1 MTRNCVQCGKTF
13 TLSDSEIA
21 FYEEKNL
28 NLPKRCKSC
37 RDKNKATNGEYRSY
51 TANVPLAFRDIL
63 ISAILFVGIF
73 INIMS
78 VSANDGFTLP
88 TIILDLIGIFAVAF
102 LAKIKNHIDIQEFDT
117 SSYPHT
123 FYDMSS
129 MTEHYIKHGKE
140 TKCESMEEYLYKA
153 NSVIQSKYTISKI
166 QAEDGDTAYFNTH
179 TNEFVVVAKAGYIR
193 TYFIASLSY
202 YNKQ

>member
-13 TLSDSEIA
+13 TLSDSEIG

-78 VSANDGFTLP
+78 ASANDGFTLP
-88 TIILDLIGIFAVAF
+88 TIILDLIGLLAIAF

-123 FYDMSS
+123 FYDIES

-140 TKCESMEEYLYKA
+140 TNCKDMEEYLYKA
-153 NSVIQSKYTISKI
+153 NSVIQQKNIMSKI
-166 QAEDGDTAYFNTH
+166 QKEDGDTAFFNPQTK
-179 TNEFVVVAKAGYIR
+179 EFVVVAKAGYIR

>member
-1 MTRNCVQCGKTF
+1 MTRNCVQCGKEF
-13 TLSDSEIA
+13 SLSQSEID

-28 NLPKRCKSC
+28 NLPKRCKPC
-37 RDKNKATNGEYRSY
+37 RDKNKSNPSY
-51 TANVPLAFRDIL
+51 KKYNAYASIKNRDVYCG
-63 ISAILFVGIF
+63 AIIAVLIF
-73 INIMS
+73 INAIAIS
-78 VSANDGFTLP
+78 SFSLP
-88 TIILDLIGIFAVAF
+88 VIIFDIIGIITLAF
-102 LAKIKNHIDIQEFDT
+102 LYTKKESIEIQEFDI
-117 SSYPHT
+117 SCYPRT
-123 FYDMSS
+123 FYDMES

-140 TKCESMEEYLYKA
+140 TNCRNMEEYLFKA
-153 NSVIQSKYTISKI
+153 NLVIGDKNTISKT

>member
-13 TLSDSEIA
+13 TLSDSEID

-51 TANVPLAFRDIL
+51 TANVPLAFRDVL

-78 VSANDGFTLP
+78 VSANARFTLP
-88 TIILDLIGIFAVAF
+88 TIILDLIGVFAIAF

-123 FYDMSS
+123 FYDIES

-140 TKCESMEEYLYKA
+140 TKCEDMEEYLYKA
-153 NSVIQSKYTISKI
+153 NSVIQGKNTMSKK
-166 QAEDGDTAYFNTH
+166 QKEDGDTAYFNPQ
-179 TNEFVVVAKAGYIR
+179 TNEFVVVARAGYIR